1 MKLRSRMTALL
12 AGIGL
17 VACGGLV
24 LAQAP
29 DWGGGGGFGG
39 GGGGGFAGGAG
50 GQRQRQRWRP
60 GLALLVAGEGV
71 EVQVANTDN
80 GVDLTLSAEGAEA
93 VEELQNR
100 VQGGVMR
107 LTQTAERAREQMGDQ
122 ERPAGRRRDIFRLL
136 LDGDLEIGAR
146 KTENGMVVSLTSD
159 DPEVVQA
166 LQETMPQ
173 RVAAARVA
181 GQQLGDAQA
190 RWQRTRQAFAVLA
203 NDEVKLEVQET
214 EDGISVLITSENPEV
229 VKEIQATLADYFN
242 GQKESAQAAL
252 QWGGGPGQWRG
263 VRPGAPG
270 GPAPRPAQAPRG
282 ARRGPRPEGGRRRRP
297 EAQE

>member
-1 MKLRSRMTALL
+1 MRLRSRMTALL

-17 VACGGLV
+17 VACAGLV

-29 DWGGGGGFGG
+29 DWGGGAG
-39 GGGGGFAGGAG
+39 GGGGGFGGR
-50 GQRQRQRWRP
+50 QRQGQRWRP

-107 LTQTAERAREQMGDQ
+107 LAQTAERAREQMGPQ

-136 LDGDLEIGAR
+136 IDGDLEIGAK

-159 DPEVVQA
+159 NPEVVQA
-166 LQETMPQ
+166 LQEDMPQ
-173 RVAAARVA
+173 RVAAARAA

-203 NDEVKLEVQET
+203 NDEVKLEVKET
-214 EDGISVLITSENPEV
+214 EDGISVLITSENPQV
-229 VKEIQATLADYFN
+229 VKQIQATLADYFR

-252 QWGGGPGQWRG
+252 QWGGGGPAQWRG

-270 GPAPRPAQAPRG
+270 GAAPRPAQAPRG
-282 ARRGPRPEGGRRRRP
+282 AR
-297 EAQE
+297 